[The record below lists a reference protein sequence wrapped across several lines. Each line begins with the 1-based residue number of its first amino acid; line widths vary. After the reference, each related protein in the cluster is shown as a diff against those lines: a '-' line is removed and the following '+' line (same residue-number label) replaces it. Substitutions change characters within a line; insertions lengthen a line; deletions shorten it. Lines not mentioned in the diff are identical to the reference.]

1 MPQWTLSK
9 ILGTL
14 ERGGFILLF
23 TPISS
28 SCSCCVQCGEHPPT
42 PASCSV
48 TLFYSPSTQKEN
60 SYLFNNCHQRKLTHT
75 HWLSGKVQS
84 HIREHA
90 GAHSHKLQLCLY
102 PWSWWLSVT
111 STNLLPVSGNV
122 DPPSCSS
129 HSFFLISCQPYLCLL
144 LILNSLI
151 TSLVPWYCWHLPSG
165 PHLPHKAFSQWQ
177 FLPWEKLLMLDVK
190 IASFLYFHIGHLRC
204 LLDCWIHTRHEKTDV
219 NCQCVDLPGL
229 VYWWVGRGG
238 CNEDRHGGIKG
249 EDCKE
254 LYSLI
259 IFPAILKVGGGRS
272 WVGMYSVGM
281 GIGIFSFL
289 HKLAQNIYFVATAWY
304 MWFVLGIKSQKNL
317 IFY

>member
-9 ILGTL
+9 ILGIW

-28 SCSCCVQCGEHPPT
+28 SSSCCVQCGEHPPT
-42 PASCSV
+42 PASFSV
-48 TLFYSPSTQKEN
+48 TPFYSPSTQKEN

-75 HWLSGKVQS
+75 HWLSGKVQN

-102 PWSWWLSVT
+102 PWSWWLSLT

-129 HSFFLISCQPYLCLL
+129 HSFFLISCQPYLCSL
-144 LILNSLI
+144 LILDFLI

-165 PHLPHKAFSQWQ
+165 PHLPHKAFSQRQ

-190 IASFLYFHIGHLRC
+190 IASFLYFHIRHLRC
-204 LLDCWIHTRHEKTDV
+204 LLDCSIQDTKR
-219 NCQCVDLPGL
+219 Q
-229 VYWWVGRGG
+229 
-238 CNEDRHGGIKG
+238 
-249 EDCKE
+249 
-254 LYSLI
+254 
-259 IFPAILKVGGGRS
+259 
-272 WVGMYSVGM
+272 M
-281 GIGIFSFL
+281 
-289 HKLAQNIYFVATAWY
+289 
-304 MWFVLGIKSQKNL
+304 
-317 IFY
+317 